1 MTEECCAGRSIV
13 KGVVGAVVS
22 ITSVV
27 MAGKAAGIIG
37 LALIFCHVV
46 VEIATEGVAKGV
58 RYKLY
63 EYALAIFVIL
73 IVLLG
78 VDVERI
84 YPDTKDAMD
93 SDPSV

>member
-1 MTEECCAGRSIV
+1 MTEECCAGRSIA
-13 KGVVGAVVS
+13 KGVVGIAVS
-22 ITSVV
+22 TTSVV

-37 LALIFCHVV
+37 FTLIFCHVV
-46 VEIATEGVAKGV
+46 VEVGTEGVAKGV

-63 EYALAIFVIL
+63 EYALVIFVIL

-84 YPDTKDAMD
+84 YADTGDGMD
-93 SDPSV
+93 SDPSG

>member
-13 KGVVGAVVS
+13 KGVIGAEAS
-22 ITSVV
+22 RTSVV
-27 MAGKAAGIIG
+27 VAGKAAGVI
-37 LALIFCHVV
+37 AVVLIFCHVV
-46 VEIATEGVAKGV
+46 VAIGTEGVAKGV

-78 VDVERI
+78 VNVERI
-84 YPDTKDAMD
+84 YADAGDGMD
-93 SDPSV
+93 SDPSG